1 MSRYEDSRS
10 RGRSS
15 HHRDHSPVYAYS
27 GGDYPISY
35 EEARQLAKTTNSA
48 AADDE
53 SPLPPKQLTYEPY
66 PPRSSSSLL
75 IPESRSRPR
84 SIPSGDYR
92 RSSRGRKHERRGRD
106 SDSEYSY
113 DDEEEGEGRTRT
125 PIDKA
130 RNFVDNNFSNST
142 AGLGVGVLGALVG
155 GLAARE
161 AVDATSKSSNGHGH
175 HHSHEMSPDQ
185 KRKQLIG
192 TVVGAAVGALGA
204 NAVEKRLEM
213 RRERDRVEQGDWE
226 RKYRPDHRDRD
237 FDLDGGV
244 EKREVIVARP
254 RDRDRDQDG
263 SGGSPSLRRRDWERD
278 DRDYYYRP
286 RSRSRGVER
295 EVDPE
300 ARSWR
305 NVEDWLY
312 DERNENGSGRSGSRS
327 RPRSSGRRSADEE
340 YRYS

>member
-15 HHRDHSPVYAYS
+15 HHRDRSPVYAYS

-35 EEARQLAKTTNSA
+35 EEARQLANATNPA
-48 AADDE
+48 AYDDD

-66 PPRSSSSLL
+66 PPRSSSSLI

-92 RSSRGRKHERRGRD
+92 RSSRGRKEERRRRRSHARE

-161 AVDATSKSSNGHGH
+161 AVEATNKSSNGHNGH
-175 HHSHEMSPDQ
+175 HHHEMSPDQ

-213 RRERDRVEQGDWE
+213 RREKDRLEQEDWE
-226 RKYRPDHRDRD
+226 RKFRPGQDRD
-237 FDLDGGV
+237 LDSGV

-254 RDRDRDQDG
+254 RDRDG
-263 SGGSPSLRRRDWERD
+263 SGGSSSLRRRDWD
-278 DRDYYYRP
+278 DRDYYRP
-286 RSRSRGVER
+286 RSRSRGLER
-295 EVDPE
+295 QVDTE

-312 DERNENGSGRSGSRS
+312 DDRNENGSGSRS

-340 YRYS
+340 YRY